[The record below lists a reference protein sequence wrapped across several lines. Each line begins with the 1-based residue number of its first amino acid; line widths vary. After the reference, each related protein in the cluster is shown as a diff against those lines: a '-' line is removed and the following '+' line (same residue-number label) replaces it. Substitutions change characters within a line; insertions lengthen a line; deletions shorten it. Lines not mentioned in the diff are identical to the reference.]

1 MTFDFQRVLVTGGA
15 GFIGSHLV
23 EALVEQGRAVTV
35 LDDLSSGHPAN
46 LAVVKDRI
54 SFHQG
59 DITDLKMLDDLTK
72 GVEVIFHQ
80 AAVVSVTQ
88 TVDDPVTSTEVNDLG
103 TIKVLEAARRNG
115 VRRVV
120 MASSSAVYGD
130 APQLPKI
137 ESMIPAP
144 LSPYAV
150 QKLTNEYYAG
160 LYHRLYGLET
170 VCLRY
175 FNVYG
180 PRQDPSSPYSG
191 VISIFMSCAL
201 SGRQPLIYG
210 DGSQT
215 RDFVYVNDV
224 VQANLLAAS
233 REAAVGKV
241 FNVGTSDS
249 IEINR
254 LWQMIADI
262 SGCPLPAR
270 HDAPR
275 PGDIVHSLAGIQRAR
290 EALGFEP
297 RVIIENGVR
306 RTFEWYRQNQGRA

>member
-1 MTFDFQRVLVTGGA
+1 MVFKFKKALVTGGA
-15 GFIGSHLV
+15 GFIGSHLAD
-23 EALVEQGRAVTV
+23 ELVRQGCSVTV
-35 LDDLSSGHPAN
+35 LDNLSSGDPSN
-46 LAVVKDRI
+46 LEGVKDRI

-59 DITDLKMLDDLTK
+59 NILDQKVLDDLAQ

-88 TVDDPVTSTEVNDLG
+88 TVNDPVASSEVNDLG
-103 TIKVLEAARRNG
+103 TIKVLESARRNG
-115 VRRVV
+115 VQRVV

-130 APQLPKI
+130 APHLPKV
-137 ESMIPAP
+137 ESMVPAP

-150 QKLTNEYYAG
+150 QKLTNEYYAK
-160 LYHRLYGLET
+160 LYCQLYGLET

-191 VISIFMSCAL
+191 VISIFMRQAL
-201 SGRQPLIYG
+201 SGQPPSIYG

-215 RDFVYVNDV
+215 RDFIFVEDV
-224 VQANLLAAS
+224 VRANMLAADG
-233 REAAVGKV
+233 EQAAGKV

-249 IEINR
+249 VEINR
-254 LWQMIADI
+254 LWQMVADI
-262 SGCPLPAR
+262 SGCHLAAE
-270 HDAPR
+270 HQAPR

-290 EALGFEP
+290 ESLGFEP
-297 RVIIENGVR
+297 KVPIEEGVR
-306 RTFEWYRQNQGRA
+306 RTFEWYRRNQLKD